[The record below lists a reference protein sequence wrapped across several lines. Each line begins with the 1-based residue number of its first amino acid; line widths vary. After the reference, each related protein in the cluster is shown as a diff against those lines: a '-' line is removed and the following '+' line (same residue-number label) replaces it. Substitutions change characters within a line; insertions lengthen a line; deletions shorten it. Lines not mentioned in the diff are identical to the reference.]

1 MSMMSQADDL
11 LKGTFDLHIHA
22 GPDLTP
28 RALDAYQAAEQAQN
42 AGMGGIMLKSK
53 RYITY
58 PLAWAV
64 QRHFPELHVFGG
76 IVLDFE
82 GGGVC
87 VAAVETAA
95 QFGAKICWLPCFS
108 AAHDMQKREVPGEGL
123 RIIDGNGALLPE
135 VREIVRIAQEHDMA
149 VATGHLSFEE
159 MSALLDA
166 TSAMGFGKVIAT
178 HITEECVGATP
189 SIEQQV
195 ELANKGAIMEHC
207 YSSIFPEIISKLVG
221 FRGKI
226 EPFDFG
232 TMVEAIRAVGPERC
246 MLSTDCGNAQV
257 PLPVEGMRS
266 FIQMLLDH
274 GVTAEEI
281 DVMARRNPAKL
292 MGLE

>member
-1 MSMMSQADDL
+1 MTEASDL
-11 LKGTFDLHIHA
+11 LKGAFDLHIHA

-28 RALDAYQAAEQAQN
+28 RALDAYQAAEQARD
-42 AGMGGIMLKSK
+42 AGMRGIMLKSK
-53 RYITY
+53 RYVTY

-82 GGGVC
+82 GGGLC
-87 VAAVETAA
+87 VPAVETAA
-95 QFGAKICWLPCFS
+95 QSGAKICWLPCFS
-108 AAHDMQKREVPGEGL
+108 AAHDMQKRGVPGEGL
-123 RIIDGNGALLPE
+123 RIVGPNGALLPE
-135 VREIVRIAQEHDMA
+135 VREILLIAQEHDMA
-149 VATGHLSFEE
+149 ISTGHLSFEE

-189 SIEQQV
+189 SIDEQV
-195 ELANKGAIMEHC
+195 EMADKGAFMEHC
-207 YSSIFPEIISKLVG
+207 YSSLFPEIISKLVG
-221 FRGKI
+221 FSGKV
-226 EPFDFG
+226 EPFDFR

-246 MLSTDCGNAQV
+246 MLSSDCGNKQV

-266 FIQMLLDH
+266 FIQRLLDH
-274 GVTAEEI
+274 GVTPDEI
-281 DVMARRNPAKL
+281 GVMARRNPAKL